1 MLTREIR
8 SFRRKTF
15 PSDTL
20 SADVTWT
27 VLGVNRDF
35 PGKKP
40 VTNCLR
46 LELWRHRLQLIS
58 HIAYYDGREGFYHVY
73 GQTVWFYVFS
83 CFFFLESGWV

>member
-20 SADVTWT
+20 SAYVTWT

-35 PGKKP
+35 PGKKLTNP
-40 VTNCLR
+40 VTNYLG

-58 HIAYYDGREGFYHVY
+58 RVAYYDGREGFYPVY
-73 GQTVWFYVFS
+73 GQIVGPPLWS
-83 CFFFLESGWV
+83 SG